1 MIGIG
6 LKFLKRITLKISA
19 YLILGLFFMACNSTG
34 NSDKKNNLQQSLN
47 TINQDDMIEPL
58 SDLQIAYKIPSPIE
72 MFVFLEAN
80 DALFVSD
87 ILHNP
92 AKHLEYLSRQS
103 QALNFGIYAADL
115 AYASVFGDIQETLLY
130 FNAAKILASN
140 LGLHEGFGQQMAL
153 RIDQN
158 LNSIDSLIEISADS
172 YNEATLFMESQGL
185 NTLMGFILAG
195 GWIESLYIAINSLPK
210 ADINNPI
217 IERIVDQQLL
227 LDNLL
232 AQLQKE
238 NHDKTVQDLIE
249 KLEEL
254 REIYD
259 ALYFNDES
267 LLISNAQYIQLANK
281 VSDIRVSFIN

>member
-1 MIGIG
+1 MTEKG
-6 LKFLKRITLKISA
+6 LKLNKCILIKISVF
-19 YLILGLFFMACNSTG
+19 LISGLLFMACNASGDKAKSTR
-34 NSDKKNNLQQSLN
+34 LQHALS
-47 TINQDDMIEPL
+47 TIDDPLDEPE
-58 SDLQIAYKIPSPIE
+58 SNLQIAYKIPSPIE

-80 DALFVSD
+80 DAPFVSD
-87 ILHNP
+87 VLHNP
-92 AKHLEYLSRQS
+92 AMHLNYVSRQS

-158 LNSIDSLIEISADS
+158 LNNIDSLMEISADS
-172 YNEATLFMESQGL
+172 YNEATMFLEAQGL
-185 NTLMGFILAG
+185 NTLMGFIMAG
-195 GWIESLYIAINSLPK
+195 GWIESLYLAINSLPK
-210 ADINNPI
+210 ADIDNPI

-232 AQLQKE
+232 ALLQ
-238 NHDKTVQDLIE
+238 NKTQDESLQNVVDN
-249 KLEEL
+249 LEDL

-259 ALYFNDES
+259 LLYYNDES
-267 LLISNAQYIQLANK
+267 ILITKEQYILLANK
-281 VSDIRVSFIN
+281 VTDIRASFIN